1 MKQTIRQALCCP
13 WSQTILL
20 TAVKH
25 CACTCFGKNR
35 RDLQTR
41 VLREVKKE
49 RLNSYLFQ
57 IECVIQLKEGF
68 RRKLK
73 SWSYLML
80 RYINLFLTQMPC
92 FDDEGKLKNLSSTF
106 VSTAK
111 LTTSSRRQAKC
122 KKKYESENQINNV
135 YNSRPLLLSYFP
147 IDE

>member
-1 MKQTIRQALCCP
+1 M
-13 WSQTILL
+13 
-20 TAVKH
+20 
-25 CACTCFGKNR
+25 
-35 RDLQTR
+35 QTR

-68 RRKLK
+68 PRKLK

-92 FDDEGKLKNLSSTF
+92 FDDEGKLQNLSSTF

-122 KKKYESENQINNV
+122 EKNYESEN
-135 YNSRPLLLSYFP
+135 
-147 IDE
+147 